1 MIFLILNV
9 YKNQRKKNIRVTMS
23 SKRDSKMSDSFSY
36 SSYMSENSSVI
47 ANQNYNSSPQNQ
59 KQNEC
64 AEVMQARHAARFF
77 IFEQIERTGRRKAL
91 YDSFKSV
98 DGDICA
104 GNDLDVSFQSYIA
117 CAL

>member
-1 MIFLILNV
+1 M
-9 YKNQRKKNIRVTMS
+9 K
-23 SKRDSKMSDSFSY
+23 SKRIFTLL
-36 SSYMSENSSVI
+36 VI
-47 ANQNYNSSPQNQ
+47 AAFIGTKLREGIPQNQ

-77 IFEQIERTGRRKAL
+77 ILEQIERTGRRKAL